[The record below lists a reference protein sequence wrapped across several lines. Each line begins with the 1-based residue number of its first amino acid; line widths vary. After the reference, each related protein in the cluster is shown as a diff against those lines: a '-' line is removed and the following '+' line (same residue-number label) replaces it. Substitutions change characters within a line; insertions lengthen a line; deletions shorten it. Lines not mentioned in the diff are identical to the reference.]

1 MADRKTAQPRKKER
15 KEAAAEAPKDK
26 KEVAMQ
32 VAVGAVD
39 GGQPLGNG
47 EAEAGAANGEAVEPM
62 ELPPF
67 EIITGDRIDPFAFK
81 FQFKNVEYSS
91 GRNKTY
97 LCYLVDKGSADGLAR
112 GYLEDEHAGLHAE
125 EAFFLQILPD
135 YDPELNYNVTW
146 YVSSS
151 PCTACASKIVEALK
165 IRKNVKLSIF
175 ASRLFE
181 WEEPEIQTGLKAMQ
195 EAGCKLRI
203 MKPLDFSYIWD
214 TFVENDECDLNLWED
229 CKDSYEYYQEKLAD
243 ILQY

>member
-1 MADRKTAQPRKKER
+1 M
-15 KEAAAEAPKDK
+15 
-26 KEVAMQ
+26 
-32 VAVGAVD
+32 
-39 GGQPLGNG
+39 
-47 EAEAGAANGEAVEPM
+47 
-62 ELPPF
+62 
-67 EIITGDRIDPFAFK
+67 
-81 FQFKNVEYSS
+81 
-91 GRNKTY
+91 
-97 LCYLVDKGSADGLAR
+97 
-112 GYLEDEHAGLHAE
+112 
-125 EAFFLQILPD
+125 
-135 YDPELNYNVTW
+135 
-146 YVSSS
+146 SSS

-181 WEEPEIQTGLKAMQ
+181 WAEPEIQTGLKTMR